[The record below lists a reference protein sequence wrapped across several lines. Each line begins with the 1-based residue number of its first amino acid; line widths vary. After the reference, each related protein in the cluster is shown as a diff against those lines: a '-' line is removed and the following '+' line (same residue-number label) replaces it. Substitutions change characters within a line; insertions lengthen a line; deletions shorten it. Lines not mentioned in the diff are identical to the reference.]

1 MERTL
6 TTLIIE
12 ENIMIEIIAYVMG
25 GAMLGIMSMALLS
38 ANKFSRYNQRV
49 HELEHEVKTLKQR
62 GRKPQAKRKPVRR
75 RNA

>member
-25 GAMLGIMSMALLS
+25 GAMLGIMSIALIS
-38 ANKFSRYNQRV
+38 ANRFSR
-49 HELEHEVKTLKQR
+49 
-62 GRKPQAKRKPVRR
+62 
-75 RNA
+75 